1 MVPWNRIPLRP
12 EPGRKP
18 WYFCLFWPYLYGN
31 SAAMEQDWMMVY
43 NTADR
48 QQAWIVRSAL
58 EEQADI
64 RVVAVDKTSSPYGF
78 ALPGE
83 VELYVHTS
91 QAEKAIEL
99 IYAMETAGDS
109 DSRTEF

>member
-1 MVPWNRIPLRP
+1 
-12 EPGRKP
+12 
-18 WYFCLFWPYLYGN
+18 
-31 SAAMEQDWMMVY
+31 MVY

-64 RVVAVDKTSSPYGF
+64 RVVAVDKTSSLWL
-78 ALPGE
+78 LPCRVKWAGMYIP
-83 VELYVHTS
+83 VR
-91 QAEKAIEL
+91 QKAIEL

-109 DSRTEF
+109 DNRTR